1 MSPPPTAAPSVVDL
15 HTGAYIRLTNSRFT
29 REEFLGFYP
38 TAAQFEGEGLLIAD
52 SDQDGDLDD
61 IWLALAPTDSLYVAF
76 FATRLTEEQALEMVE
91 GLFS

>member
-1 MSPPPTAAPSVVDL
+1 VDL